1 MYSYL
6 HFRRCFMNNNQQ
18 QLLRILESAAMPL
31 TSTALAD
38 KLAVSSR
45 TIMNYIA
52 HINSSFPDSIHS
64 SRQGYILTEKARHNL
79 CKQQETTFLP
89 QTVENRRLHLLLQ
102 LLLHPQSDFT
112 IPDFAAEIH
121 ISPES
126 VQKDIAMLRFMLKD
140 FSLRLR
146 LTGGK
151 LTLKGEEKY
160 QRSLLSHVI
169 NKHLAHT
176 RLSLENLQTYFPR
189 LPVDKLQI
197 RLQKAIEQKDYFL
210 NGSLWPNFMRDV
222 LIAAHRINQNC
233 ILPACPE
240 AVILPITLDIAAALA
255 PFCGS
260 LALSER
266 LWLQKLLHA
275 YLLPQKF
282 RTASYNEI
290 ALSLPSDT
298 QALLQQLFN
307 WINDNLPFIP
317 LTKRFRVRFAL
328 NVHNLL
334 QRKYMGSIT
343 SNPQKEDMQAAS
355 PFAFYCA
362 QQVTFQLRERTG
374 LNFTEDDSAYLAVH
388 IGLALHKKLAPQD
401 TVSCGLLIPPYFD
414 YDQDLRQTLLAY
426 FPQEIRIDAEATDE
440 KDITRLEH
448 VQLVIST
455 MPLPNGFPVEWI
467 TTNPLLSLAKRQEI
481 ARLIARKQQE
491 NRWQTIRHFLLTYA
505 SLSEIPTNT
514 RSAYDTWTI
523 CGHTAIRLDLL
534 KENQKQ
540 LVIQWNDKPLS
551 FKGHTVYAFLHLSF
565 NSDDWA
571 LCCYI
576 LELLSQPMQYIPLR
590 KCTQKNLHDFL
601 AYIQRSL

>member
-1 MYSYL
+1 
-6 HFRRCFMNNNQQ
+6 MNNNQQ

-52 HINSSFPDSIHS
+52 HINSSFPDSIRS

-79 CKQQETTFLP
+79 YKQQETTFLP

-197 RLQKAIEQKDYFL
+197 RLQKAIERKDYFL

-290 ALSLPSDT
+290 AMSLPSDT

-401 TVSCGLLIPPYFD
+401 TVSCGLLISPYFD

-491 NRWQTIRHFLLTYA
+491 NRWQTIRHFLQTYA
-505 SLSEIPTNT
+505 SLSEIPADL

-534 KENQKQ
+534 KENKKQ

>member
-1 MYSYL
+1 
-6 HFRRCFMNNNQQ
+6 MNNNQQ

-52 HINSSFPDSIHS
+52 HINSSFPDSIRS

-151 LTLKGEEKY
+151 LTLKGEEKC

-189 LPVDKLQI
+189 LPVAKLQI
-197 RLQKAIEQKDYFL
+197 RLQKAIERKDYFL

-414 YDQDLRQTLLAY
+414 YEQDLRQTLLAY

-534 KENQKQ
+534 KENKKQ

-590 KCTQKNLHDFL
+590 KCTQKKLHDFL